1 MVRSHSFVNAVPSDK
16 DETGRGRQTAYI
28 GHVEGNP
35 GLLHRLVAKLLIKPG
50 PQVSLRLE

>member
-1 MVRSHSFVNAVPSDK
+1 M
-16 DETGRGRQTAYI
+16 TAYI

-35 GLLHRLVAKLLIKPG
+35 GLLHGLVAKLLIKPG